1 MVSRQPI
8 VNRHSKAVAA
18 YQPAS
23 SRARR
28 NPHVL
33 LTGAQLPG
41 GGGLRPVGLFFR
53 KKEESQKTRQ
63 LYVYENRGRYVLLP

>member
-1 MVSRQPI
+1 M
-8 VNRHSKAVAA
+8 NRHSKAVAA
-18 YQPAS
+18 HQPAS

-33 LTGAQLPG
+33 LTGAQLPKG
-41 GGGLRPVGLFFR
+41 VRTQLPGPLGPVGLFFR

-63 LYVYENRGRYVLLP
+63 LYVYENRGRYVFLP